1 MRHRYA
7 SPLLQMTDD
16 KILVKQIIEL
26 EEGEFKQNYPF
37 EKELP
42 ATVWVDGLI
51 EIVEEKGKLIAYNLS
66 PYDCI
71 NRQSVAETQHIRL
84 T

>member
-26 EEGEFKQNYPF
+26 EDGEFKQNYPF
-37 EKELP
+37 EQELS
-42 ATVWVDGLI
+42 ATVWLDGLI
-51 EIVEEKGKLIAYNLS
+51 KIVEEKGRLVADSYS

-71 NRQSVAETQHIRL
+71 NKQPVAETQRIRL